1 MKRVKGESNRKREFT
16 VKYFVTKAISSSIR
30 IPVCRRTFLGI
41 LGIKKHR
48 LFGVISRYHK
58 SGTSAKESRGGDR
71 KAEKFVEKKEK
82 VNKFIEPFQVKST
95 TVDHT
100 QNVGST
106 YQLNSQLLQYGGCVT
121 KSVIANLKLPNG
133 FLLIYSIQSI
143 I

>member
-1 MKRVKGESNRKREFT
+1 MQAQIGCFPMSLPVTTFNERFYQTSKKMDQDNFILKHCSSLQPKRVKGESNRKREFT
-16 VKYFVTKAISSSIR
+16 VKYFVTKAVSSSIR

-82 VNKFIEPFQVKST
+82 VNS
-95 TVDHT
+95 
-100 QNVGST
+100 
-106 YQLNSQLLQYGGCVT
+106 
-121 KSVIANLKLPNG
+121 
-133 FLLIYSIQSI
+133 
-143 I
+143 